1 MLRQTAELNDQ
12 VQRWYDAFEFHKIY
26 QRVNQFCVV
35 ELSAFYFD
43 VLKDRLYTSAPKS
56 QARRAAQTAIWLIG
70 ETLAGLL
77 APIMSF
83 TCEEVW
89 RYLPQMPDRE
99 ESVHLTRFPQ
109 RADILG
115 EAPMEDP
122 RQKEDWTTLHAVRD
136 EVLKALEEARNSKL
150 IGGSLE
156 AEVKVTASDPA
167 YSVLARYRDQLRYLF
182 IVSAAT
188 LKQGPSGN
196 GTSGIKVEVR
206 KADGKK
212 CERCWNYSTHVGE
225 DKEYPNV
232 CERCSAVLREIETG
246 TDAA

>member
-1 MLRQTAELNDQ
+1 
-12 VQRWYDAFEFHKIY
+12 
-26 QRVNQFCVV
+26 
-35 ELSAFYFD
+35 LSAFYFD

-188 LKQGPSGN
+188 LEQGPSGN
-196 GTSGIKVEVR
+196 GTSGIKVDVR

-232 CERCSAVLREIETG
+232 CERCSAALREIETG

>member
-1 MLRQTAELNDQ
+1 
-12 VQRWYDAFEFHKIY
+12 
-26 QRVNQFCVV
+26 
-35 ELSAFYFD
+35 
-43 VLKDRLYTSAPKS
+43 
-56 QARRAAQTAIWLIG
+56 
-70 ETLAGLL
+70 
-77 APIMSF
+77 
-83 TCEEVW
+83 
-89 RYLPQMPDRE
+89 
-99 ESVHLTRFPQ
+99 
-109 RADILG
+109 
-115 EAPMEDP
+115 MEDP

-136 EVLKALEEARNSKL
+136 EVLKPLEEARNSKL

-167 YSVLARYRDQLRYLF
+167 YPVLARYRDQVRYLF

-188 LKQGPSGN
+188 LEQGPSGN
-196 GTSGIKVEVR
+196 GTAGIKVEVR